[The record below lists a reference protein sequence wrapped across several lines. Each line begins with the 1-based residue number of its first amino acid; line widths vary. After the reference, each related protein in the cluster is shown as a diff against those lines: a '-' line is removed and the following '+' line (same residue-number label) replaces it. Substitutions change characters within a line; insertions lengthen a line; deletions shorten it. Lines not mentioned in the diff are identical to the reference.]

1 MPTFTITDLSERP
14 QHADAVAMRIWKAF
28 WEPYGA
34 PYTQVRNGLEPFL
47 KAEKSIPFAMVAEID
62 GQVCGNALVI
72 ENDEETRPALTP
84 WIAAVWVD
92 EAARGQGIAAA
103 LLEEGMRRCALLGV
117 PRVYLVAR
125 PRMHRFYVARGW
137 TPLEE
142 DVGKHGLTLYVRE
155 TSAA

>member
-1 MPTFTITDLSERP
+1 MAAFTITDLCERP
-14 QHADAVAMRIWKAF
+14 QHADAVATRIWKAF

-34 PYTQVRNGLEPFL
+34 PYAQVRNGLEPFL
-47 KAEKSIPFAMVAEID
+47 TAEKPIPFAMVAEID

-103 LLEEGMRRCALLGV
+103 LLEEGMRRCTLLGV

-125 PRMHRFYVARGW
+125 PRMRGFYVERGW

-142 DVGKHGLTLYVRE
+142 GVGKYGLTLYARE
-155 TSAA
+155 TSMA